1 MADRLQVDSTQFV
14 ASVGRERPSAQENSP
29 VFEVP
34 VSYPSAGEGVD
45 LMVQPET
52 LQGSSPQHF
61 LPPHATALQ
70 ETTSVPSSGAQTTSQ
85 ANMGFQRDYAHGRRL
100 DEGETSPVQRD
111 ILKEG
116 SPQPLLQSHSSDL
129 QAVVPEPK
137 SVGSNLAQNQGI
149 HQVHGLAPQQLSTF
163 PRSAWSENWQA
174 RSSRPPE
181 HASQSAAHD
190 VSPNPRSP
198 PTANEDLGRSEQ
210 PSVHGLGS
218 QQLST
223 WQARSPRPPEHA
235 SQSAAHDVP
244 PIPTSLPTANEDL
257 GRSGQPSVHSLEA
270 EQLRSFPRSAPSETR
285 QIGSPQPPQHANTNV
300 SHNALPK
307 PRSNRAHREHLGSGS
322 HSTHFGVRAVGSLPE
337 ASFT

>member
-1 MADRLQVDSTQFV
+1 MADRLQVDSSQFV

-116 SPQPLLQSHSSDL
+116 SPQPLLQSHSGDL

-137 SVGSNLAQNQGI
+137 SVGSNLAQI
-149 HQVHGLAPQQLSTF
+149 REFT
-163 PRSAWSENWQA
+163 RS
-174 RSSRPPE
+174 RYGV
-181 HASQSAAHD
+181 SA
-190 VSPNPRSP
+190 VKY
-198 PTANEDLGRSEQ
+198 
-210 PSVHGLGS
+210 
-218 QQLST
+218 
-223 WQARSPRPPEHA
+223 
-235 SQSAAHDVP
+235 
-244 PIPTSLPTANEDL
+244 
-257 GRSGQPSVHSLEA
+257 
-270 EQLRSFPRSAPSETR
+270 
-285 QIGSPQPPQHANTNV
+285 
-300 SHNALPK
+300 LPK
-307 PRSNRAHREHLGSGS
+307 
-322 HSTHFGVRAVGSLPE
+322 VGLV
-337 ASFT
+337 